1 MFKLNFKTVQPNT
14 ISNLLNL
21 CNVNRAAGIDNVFVR
36 FLKDNANVLGMPLHR
51 SETYSS
57 NYLIF

>member
-1 MFKLNFKTVQPNT
+1 MFKVNFKTVQPNT
-14 ISNLLNL
+14 VSNLLKL

-36 FLKDNANVLGMPLHR
+36 FLKDNANVLGIPLHR
-51 SETYSS
+51 SVTYSS